1 MVRPNKA
8 QLSALRTII
17 FAAATARQCQ
27 TRDAHAL
34 FNEKTHLLDPQCARV
49 FHNLR
54 LWRSIYVDSPYLLPQ
69 FCQCWETSSPLNCAL
84 FGPITIL
91 QKDLAWINCQL
102 TIRDA
107 ITLGRI
113 SMTEPNKGK
122 FEHFI
127 RALLR
132 NKLAEQLEQKHEKW
146 SRVIRVDIDTT
157 TCLVRKLQ
165 PDSPS
170 RVPLIRTFA
179 DARAT
184 PHKLHKMGI
193 FPTPHC
199 KFCFHERADLQHILW
214 HCSRFQNVRE
224 NWPSAL
230 LLRTNWLACAETAL
244 IFTPDM
250 PIHLKGQWK
259 SFQTFAAELL
269 FQWMEINRNIS

>member
-1 MVRPNKA
+1 MSNTGCTCPVQRKNAPF
-8 QLSALRTII
+8 R
-17 FAAATARQCQ
+17 
-27 TRDAHAL
+27 
-34 FNEKTHLLDPQCARV
+34 PQCAMV

-54 LWRSIYVDSPYLLPQ
+54 LWRSIYVDSPYLPPQ
-69 FCQCWETSSPLNCAL
+69 FCQCWETSSPLNRAL

-122 FEHFI
+122 FGHFI

-132 NKLAEQLEQKHEKW
+132 NKLVEQLQQKHEKW
-146 SRVIRVDIDTT
+146 SRVIKVDIDTT

-165 PDSPS
+165 PDSPL

-193 FPTPHC
+193 FPTAHFMALSQISKC
-199 KFCFHERADLQHILW
+199 QRKLAI
-214 HCSRFQNVRE
+214 SS
-224 NWPSAL
+224 SAAYK
-230 LLRTNWLACAETAL
+230 LACL
-244 IFTPDM
+244 C
-250 PIHLKGQWK
+250 
-259 SFQTFAAELL
+259 
-269 FQWMEINRNIS
+269 RNSSDLHP